1 MSPQR
6 FSGYERIPGDVH
18 TEVKTGPL
26 TPPRRRDSHIFAK
39 DPDGHYVEPLWCSA
53 RLFAVESFGPPGAA
67 MGILRT
73 AKDAGYH
80 LIGGDIVDRLQRDE
94 LNLKGVKFAVRD
106 FLIEPAPKGIVSVV
120 SNPHFKFIREFCE
133 RALEV
138 ADFKAAMLIPW
149 RRLPHAHWLRR
160 LPLETVYALTPRPSI
175 PTGEYIAAG
184 GKVGEMNKRRICVNC
199 GIFVANC
206 LSPRSCSN
214 TRNPS
219 APCAVIIIGQT
230 TGGSE
235 LLPTDKASAH
245 GGRALDEASAQLQQF
260 EHDLPLK
267 LQTRT
272 DVVVGLLQG
281 DVKGRLERRR
291 PDALIGGFPAA
302 LVRSAPRSNA
312 ITGFGA
318 R

>member
-138 ADFKAAMLIPW
+138 ADFKVAMLIPW

-184 GKVGEMNKRRICVNC
+184 GKVGEMNKRRICVQ
-199 GIFVANC
+199 
-206 LSPRSCSN
+206 L
-214 TRNPS
+214 RNL
-219 APCAVIIIGQT
+219 CRQ
-230 TGGSE
+230 
-235 LLPTDKASAH
+235 
-245 GGRALDEASAQLQQF
+245 
-260 EHDLPLK
+260 LPLAEVMQQHPQP
-267 LQTRT
+267 LRPLRCHHHRSDHGRQRT
-272 DVVVGLLQG
+272 
-281 DVKGRLERRR
+281 
-291 PDALIGGFPAA
+291 PA
-302 LVRSAPRSNA
+302 N
-312 ITGFGA
+312 
-318 R
+318 

>member
-67 MGILRT
+67 ILDPGCGWGRILRT

-138 ADFKAAMLIPW
+138 ADFKVAMLIPW

-184 GKVGEMNKRRICVNC
+184 GKVGEMNKRRICVQ
-199 GIFVANC
+199 
-206 LSPRSCSN
+206 L
-214 TRNPS
+214 RNL
-219 APCAVIIIGQT
+219 CRQ
-230 TGGSE
+230 
-235 LLPTDKASAH
+235 
-245 GGRALDEASAQLQQF
+245 
-260 EHDLPLK
+260 LPLAEVMQQHPQP
-267 LQTRT
+267 LRPLRCHHHRSDHGRQRT
-272 DVVVGLLQG
+272 
-281 DVKGRLERRR
+281 
-291 PDALIGGFPAA
+291 PA
-302 LVRSAPRSNA
+302 N
-312 ITGFGA
+312 
-318 R
+318 